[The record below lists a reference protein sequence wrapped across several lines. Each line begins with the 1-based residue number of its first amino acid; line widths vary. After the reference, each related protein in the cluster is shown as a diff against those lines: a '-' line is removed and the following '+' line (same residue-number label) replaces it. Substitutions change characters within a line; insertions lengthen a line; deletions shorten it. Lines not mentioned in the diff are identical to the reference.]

1 MESLGSI
8 AVFVLV
14 AETRSFTQAGKRLGI
29 SSSGIGKSIGRL
41 EESLGVRLFHRSTR
55 SIALT
60 LEGSIFLERCR
71 RILSELEAAEMELS
85 NARDLPKGRLRIS
98 LPLVSGL
105 VMPVIIDFMRTY
117 PDIELD
123 IDFSDRMVDIIEE
136 GFDIVLRT
144 GDPGDSGLMSKRMG
158 SFQLR
163 VVGAPDYF
171 ARHGIPRHPGDLS
184 QHACLLH
191 KFPSTG
197 RFEHWP
203 LRREAGVD
211 DLELPQAMVCNTTE
225 ILVDVAR
232 AGLGVAC
239 LPDFMILSTIR
250 NGELIPVLDDYTV
263 HTGTFRLLW
272 PSSKHLSLRL
282 RVFIDFMHTHLF
294 APPSV

>member
-163 VVGAPDYF
+163 IVGAPDYF

-232 AGLGVAC
+232 AGLGIAC
-239 LPDFMILSTIR
+239 LPDFMISSAIR

-282 RVFIDFMHTHLF
+282 RFFIDFMHAHLF

>member
-29 SSSGIGKSIGRL
+29 SSSGVGKSIGRL
-41 EESLGVRLFHRSTR
+41 EEGLGVRLFHRSTR
-55 SIALT
+55 SIAMT

-71 RILSELEAAEMELS
+71 RILSELETAEMELS
-85 NARDLPKGRLRIS
+85 NARDLPRGRLRIS

-105 VMPVIIDFMRTY
+105 VMPVIIEFMRTY

-144 GDPGDSGLMSKRMG
+144 GDPGDSGLMSRRMG
-158 SFQLR
+158 GFQLKI
-163 VVGAPDYF
+163 VGAPDYF
-171 ARHGIPRHPGDLS
+171 ARHGTPQYPADLS
-184 QHACLLH
+184 RHACLLH
-191 KFPSTG
+191 KFPSSG
-197 RFEHWP
+197 KFEHWP
-203 LRREAGVD
+203 LRREAGAD
-211 DLELPQAMVCNTTE
+211 DLDLPQVMVCNTTE

-232 AGLGVAC
+232 AGLGIAC
-239 LPDFMILSTIR
+239 LPDFMISSAIR
-250 NGELIPVLDDYTV
+250 SGELVPILTDYTV
-263 HTGTFRLLW
+263 HTGSFRLLW

-282 RVFIDFMHTHLF
+282 RVFIDFMHAHLF
-294 APPSV
+294 APASV

>member
-1 MESLGSI
+1 
-8 AVFVLV
+8 
-14 AETRSFTQAGKRLGI
+14 
-29 SSSGIGKSIGRL
+29 
-41 EESLGVRLFHRSTR
+41 
-55 SIALT
+55 
-60 LEGSIFLERCR
+60 
-71 RILSELEAAEMELS
+71 MELS

-163 VVGAPDYF
+163 IVGAPDYF

-232 AGLGVAC
+232 AGLGIAC
-239 LPDFMILSTIR
+239 LPDFMISSAIR
-250 NGELIPVLDDYTV
+250 NGELIPVPDDYTV

-282 RVFIDFMHTHLF
+282 RVFIDFMHAHLF

>member
-232 AGLGVAC
+232 AGLGIAC
-239 LPDFMILSTIR
+239 LPDFMISSAIR